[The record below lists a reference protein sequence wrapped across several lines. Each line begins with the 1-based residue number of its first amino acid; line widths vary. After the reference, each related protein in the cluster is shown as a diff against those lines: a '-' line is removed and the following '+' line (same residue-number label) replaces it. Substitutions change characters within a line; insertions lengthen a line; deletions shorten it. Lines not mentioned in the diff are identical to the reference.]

1 MVIEERIEKGVS
13 LAPFTSFK
21 IGGPAKYFVEVNT
34 QAELIESIEWAK
46 ANQCNYFVL
55 GGGSKLI
62 VSDNGYDGLVIKN
75 DCRLVEIN
83 KQAIYAE
90 SGVPLSLLVSMAKR
104 HGLSGLEWAAGL
116 PGTVGGSI
124 RGNAGCFGSSMAE
137 ITVSVTVYDP
147 ETKKTEEIKTSAK
160 HFEYRSSVFAK
171 QATVILGAKLKL
183 HAGEESE
190 IEAKM
195 QENVRYRVDHQPPY
209 PSAGSVFKNVSL
221 DYVKSCNKDLAK
233 IAESEQIVRNGQV
246 GAGWIIEKIHLKGKM
261 MGGAMISLEHGNFI
275 VNKSLEARAEDVV
288 MLISFI
294 KQQVRLVYNIHLVEE
309 IIYLGF

>member
-21 IGGPAKYFVEVNT
+21 IGGPAKFFVQVNT
-34 QAELIESIEWAK
+34 QAELIESIEWAE
-46 ANQCNYFVL
+46 ANNCRYFLL

-62 VSDNGYDGLVIKN
+62 VSDSGFDGLVIKN
-75 DCRLVEIN
+75 DCRLVEVN
-83 KQAIYAE
+83 KQTIYAE
-90 SGVPLSLLVSMAKR
+90 SGVPLALLVNMAKR
-104 HGLSGLEWAAGL
+104 HCLAGLEWAAGL
-116 PGTVGGSI
+116 PGTVGGSV
-124 RGNAGCFGSSMAE
+124 RGNAGCFGSSMSD
-137 ITVSVTVYDP
+137 ITASVLVYNT
-147 ETKKTEEIKTSAK
+147 ETKKTEEIKTSA
-160 HFEYRSSVFAK
+160 EYFDYRTSVFAK
-171 QATVILGAKLKL
+171 EPVVILSAKLKL
-183 HAGEESE
+183 HSGNEAE
-190 IEAKM
+190 IEGKM

-209 PSAGSVFKNVSL
+209 PSAGSVFKNVTL

-233 IAESEQIVRNGQV
+233 VAESEQIVRNGQV

-275 VNKSLEARAEDVV
+275 INKSLEARAEDVV